1 VIVAFFLAL
10 QLELPVMDHLGDGPD
25 LGLLLDDLPLEELLL
40 QPSSHQLVH
49 REVGGQ
55 LRTVQLLLLLAE
67 V

>member
-1 VIVAFFLAL
+1 
-10 QLELPVMDHLGDGPD
+10 MDHLGDGPD